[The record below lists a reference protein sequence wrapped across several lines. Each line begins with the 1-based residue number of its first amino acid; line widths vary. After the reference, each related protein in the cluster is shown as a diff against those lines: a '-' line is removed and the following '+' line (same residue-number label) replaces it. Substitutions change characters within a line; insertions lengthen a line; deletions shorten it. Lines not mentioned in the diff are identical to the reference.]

1 MRIPLSWLAEFVEL
15 PANTT
20 PEDVHHA
27 LVSVGLEEEDI
38 HRFDVTG
45 PVVVGQVLEFTDE
58 PQSNGKTIRWCQVRV
73 AAEDSHAGPAIRG
86 IVCGANNFF
95 VGDKVVVT
103 LPGAV
108 LPGGFEIAAR
118 KTYGHV
124 SDGMIASA
132 KELGLGDDHAGI
144 LRLATLGL
152 DPDVGTDATAL
163 LGLDDVAVEVNVT
176 PDRGY
181 AMSMRGIA
189 REYHHATGAKYTDPA
204 TVLSVGS
211 GSGFS
216 VTLAD
221 NAPIRGVPGCGS
233 FIARVVKG
241 IDATAPTPPFMV
253 ARLALAGMRSISLPV
268 DITNYVMLELGQ
280 PIHGYDLDT
289 LTGGI
294 TVRRATAGETLKT
307 LDDQVR
313 TLDGEDLLITD
324 ESGPIGLAG
333 VMGGAT
339 TEISD
344 TTTNVLIEAAWFDP
358 VSIAR
363 TARRHKLPSEA
374 QKRFQRGVDPMVAGA
389 AAQRVA
395 DLLVEFAGGTI
406 DALGSD
412 VQVPGWHTTT
422 EISFHASSVKDFV
435 GTDVSHDDVWRIL
448 EDIGCRV
455 SGTGDTRTVTPPTWR
470 PDLTDWPTLVEEVAR
485 IVGFDKIPSE
495 LPIAPA
501 GRGLTHTQQAKRRIV
516 AGLCNGGMTEVL
528 SYPFVTPEQNRLWV
542 HDPANAH
549 DGVRIANALDDQ
561 VSRMRVSLIPGLI
574 DVARR
579 NRSRGLWD
587 LALVEAGSVFVP
599 QDVLGTDDIPVG
611 AKRPEGAVIDAL
623 NASIPAQP
631 WHVAGVFM
639 GSADPIGVGVLQRV
653 ADVSDAIDAARQV
666 ARLAGGD
673 LQVVQATHP
682 SFHPGRF
689 GHLVVDGVVVGVVGE
704 ILPSIAHDLDLPRR
718 VAVFEINGELM
729 LHTLGQ
735 DPHTMDPLSVFP
747 AATQDISV
755 VVSRDVVAGDLQA
768 SLAEGAGELL
778 ENITLVDIYRG
789 DGVEADKQS
798 VTFALRF
805 RAPDRTLT
813 QEEATEAKNAG
824 LAKAAERFGA
834 VLRG

>member
-1 MRIPLSWLAEFVEL
+1 MRIPLSWLGEFVEL
-15 PANTT
+15 PAHTT

-45 PVVVGQVLEFTDE
+45 PVVVGQVLEFDDE

-73 AAEDSHAGPAIRG
+73 APDDTDAGPAVRG

-144 LRLATLGL
+144 VRLATLGL
-152 DPDVGTDATAL
+152 DPEVGTDARAL

-181 AMSMRGIA
+181 ALSMRGIA
-189 REYHHATGAKYTDPA
+189 REYHHATGAAFTDPA
-204 TVLSVGS
+204 TALRVGS
-211 GSGFS
+211 GSGFP
-216 VTLAD
+216 VILAD
-221 NAPIRGVPGCGS
+221 SAPIRGVPGCGS
-233 FIARVVKG
+233 FIARVVLG
-241 IDATAPTPPFMV
+241 IDATAPTPPVML

-280 PIHGYDLDT
+280 PIHGYDLDS

-294 TVRRATAGETLKT
+294 TVRRARAGETLKT

-313 TLDGEDLLITD
+313 TLGLEDLLITD

-339 TEISD
+339 TEMSA

-363 TARRHKLPSEA
+363 TSRRHKLPSEA
-374 QKRFQRGVDPMVAGA
+374 QKRFQRGVDPMVAAA

-395 DLLVEFAGGTI
+395 QLLVEFAGGTI
-406 DALGSD
+406 DNLGAD
-412 VQVPGWHTTT
+412 VQVEGWHHTVD
-422 EISFHASSVKDFV
+422 IPFHAQAVKDFV
-435 GTDVSHDDVWRIL
+435 GTEVSGDDVWRIL
-448 EDIGCRV
+448 EDIGCQV
-455 SGTGDTRTVTPPTWR
+455 SGAGEQRTVTPPTWR

-516 AGLCNGGMTEVL
+516 TGLCHGGMTEVL
-528 SYPFVTPEQNRLWV
+528 SYPFVTPDSNRRWSV
-542 HDPANAH
+542 AERVE
-549 DGVRIANALDDQ
+549 DGVRVANALDEQ
-561 VSRMRVSLIPGLI
+561 VSSLRVSLIPGLI
-574 DVARR
+574 DIARR

-587 LALVEAGSVFVP
+587 VALVEAGSVFLP
-599 QDVLGTDDIPVG
+599 QDLLGTDSIPGG
-611 AKRPEGAVIDAL
+611 AKRPEQDVLDRL

-631 WHVAGVFM
+631 WHVAGLFV
-639 GSADPIGVGVLQRV
+639 GQADPVGVGVSTRPF
-653 ADVSDAIDAARQV
+653 DVSDALGAARLV
-666 ARLAGGD
+666 ARLAGGH
-673 LQVVQATHP
+673 LEVVQASHP

-689 GHLVVDGVVVGVVGE
+689 GHLVVAGVTVGRVGE
-704 ILPSIAHDLDLPRR
+704 ILPSIAHELDLPRR
-718 VAVFEINGELM
+718 VAVFEINGDLM
-729 LHTLGQ
+729 LHLLGSEPTTLGS
-735 DPHTMDPLSVFP
+735 LSSFP

-755 VVSRDVVAGDLQA
+755 VVSRNVVVGELQTV
-768 SLAEGAGELL
+768 LAQGCGQLL

-789 DGVEADKQS
+789 KGVDDDKQS

-805 RAPDRTLT
+805 RAADRTLT

-824 LAKAAERFGA
+824 LADAASRFGA
-834 VLRG
+834 TLRG